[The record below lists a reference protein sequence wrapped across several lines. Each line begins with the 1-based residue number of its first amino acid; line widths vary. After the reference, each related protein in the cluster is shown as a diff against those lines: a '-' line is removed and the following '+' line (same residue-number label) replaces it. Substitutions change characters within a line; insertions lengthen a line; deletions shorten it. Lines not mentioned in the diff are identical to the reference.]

1 MTNEQENI
9 CREITD
15 KDIEHA
21 IRNCHWRV
29 AVNGQRNLHLCG
41 GACNIC
47 EHLIENGKCDTL
59 QNLFKKRTVRAN
71 DQRAKEDLPRDT

>member
-1 MTNEQENI
+1 MNA
-9 CREITD
+9 EITD

-21 IRNCHWRV
+21 IRTCHWRV

-47 EHLIENGKCDTL
+47 EQLIENGKCDTL
-59 QNLFKKRTVRAN
+59 QNLFKKG
-71 DQRAKEDLPRDT
+71 DGESK

>member
-9 CREITD
+9 YREITD

-21 IRNCHWRV
+21 IRTCHWRV
-29 AVNGQRNLHLCG
+29 TVNGQRDLHLCG

-47 EHLIENGKCDTL
+47 EKLIDDGKCDTL
-59 QNLFKKRTVRAN
+59 QRLFR
-71 DQRAKEDLPRDT
+71 KEGR

>member
-1 MTNEQENI
+1 M
-9 CREITD
+9 CDKITD

-21 IRNCHWRV
+21 IRTCHWRF

-47 EHLIENGKCDTL
+47 EKLIEDGKCDTL
-59 QNLFKKRTVRAN
+59 QRLFRKYDEKHGYQGKMLTIEVGEN
-71 DQRAKEDLPRDT
+71 E

>member
-1 MTNEQENI
+1 MKNEQKSI

-21 IRNCHWRV
+21 IRTCQWRF

-47 EHLIENGKCDTL
+47 EKLIEDGKCDTL
-59 QNLFKKRTVRAN
+59 QRLFRGVVP
-71 DQRAKEDLPRDT
+71 AKGGSGDVS